1 MIKVCQLCNAIYAPI
16 TYIFSSVVLHQKWL
30 KLPLPVESRLKKNR
44 KKVEQSALERCER
57 VKELFSRVSHP
68 AEKSKKEDLSLS
80 AGFCFRSNSENVF
93 ISRMNSSRK
102 KTYLEIHPKL
112 RKKSSKFNPKME
124 TQPKSNILEIH
135 SKYLKKLKILGID
148 VKKVFE
154 SVWAGWELKR
164 GLINITWSY
173 ISKCHVCG
181 SRKKVFPRSS
191 HLSTRTTRSR
201 FFRNSVE
208 CGNCT
213 LVDVV

>member
-30 KLPLPVESRLKKNR
+30 KLPLPVESRLKKKKIV

-93 ISRMNSSRK
+93 IARMNSSRK

-112 RKKSSKFNPKME
+112 QKKSSKFNPKME
-124 TQPKSNILEIH
+124 TQIKYPWNSPKIFEN
-135 SKYLKKLKILGID
+135 LKILGID
-148 VKKVFE
+148 VKKSF
-154 SVWAGWELKR
+154 WECLSRLRVKKRTYQYHLVLYLKVSC
-164 GLINITWSY
+164 LWLKKKSLPKIKPSLNPHDEIT
-173 ISKCHVCG
+173 IFQK
-181 SRKKVFPRSS
+181 
-191 HLSTRTTRSR
+191 
-201 FFRNSVE
+201 
-208 CGNCT
+208 
-213 LVDVV
+213 

>member
-1 MIKVCQLCNAIYAPI
+1 MQYSYLGGNIIIHFKSLAPGFEAYQLVETMIKVCQLCNAIYAPI

-80 AGFCFRSNSENVF
+80 AGFCFRSNSQNVF

-102 KTYLEIHPKL
+102 KTYLEIHHKL
-112 RKKSSKFNPKME
+112 QNKSSKFNLKME

-135 SKYLKKLKILGID
+135 SKY
-148 VKKVFE
+148 E
-154 SVWAGWELKR
+154 
-164 GLINITWSY
+164 NIEN
-173 ISKCHVCG
+173 
-181 SRKKVFPRSS
+181 P
-191 HLSTRTTRSR
+191 
-201 FFRNSVE
+201 
-208 CGNCT
+208 GN
-213 LVDVV
+213 

>member
-30 KLPLPVESRLKKNR
+30 KLPLPVESRLKKKIV

-102 KTYLEIHPKL
+102 KLISKSTLNYGKNPRNSTQRWKL
-112 RKKSSKFNPKME
+112 NLNQISLKF
-124 TQPKSNILEIH
+124 TQNMKA
-135 SKYLKKLKILGID
+135 LKILGID
-148 VKKVFE
+148 LKKIFE

>member
-102 KTYLEIHPKL
+102 KL
-112 RKKSSKFNPKME
+112 
-124 TQPKSNILEIH
+124 
-135 SKYLKKLKILGID
+135 
-148 VKKVFE
+148 
-154 SVWAGWELKR
+154 
-164 GLINITWSY
+164 
-173 ISKCHVCG
+173 ISK
-181 SRKKVFPRSS
+181 SALNYKKDPQN
-191 HLSTRTTRSR
+191 STQRWKLNLNIKNEISLKFTR
-201 FFRNSVE
+201 NI
-208 CGNCT
+208 
-213 LVDVV
+213 